1 MRNRPLVHSEGETM
15 TATHPDTRRSRAVGR
30 LILAGYAAAA
40 AAVAGYALTFESA
53 APSATVAHAF
63 GSFTATLAGAVCLG
77 GVVLILITAR
87 PDDRGVINPAA
98 FRARRV
104 VERMSAVWLVTAAVM
119 VVVQVAADAGLALP
133 SLFNSDRVGSIGD
146 ALSASVYV
154 RAWVVVAICAAV
166 TALGL
171 RLTRRWDW
179 HVPLLVPA
187 IIGVV
192 AFPVNGNA
200 GYGPDHDY
208 ATSSVIVFTVA
219 ASVLAGLKVTSAL
232 AGPSDAVGR
241 AEQVTALIAAV
252 VALAFGAVLMVLLA
266 GPPLGSGYGRLGLVA
281 AAALLTGLIV
291 DWRGRASAFSALTAM
306 AALAAVS
313 AMAVQI
319 APRLLPFWSA
329 VCCYYD
335 IATNTRVMRTGS
347 GSTVPQLLIML
358 GYELPGAPSPLRM
371 LTFWRFDTFLSVGGL
386 VLAALYLAGA
396 VRLRR
401 RGDRWPIGRT
411 VSWLAGCAALVFAT
425 GSGVRAYGSA
435 MFSIHMV
442 EHTMLNMFVPVLLVL
457 GAPVTLALRV
467 LPSAVPGA
475 PPGPRE
481 WIVRAVYS
489 PFTAFLSNPI
499 TAFVLFVGSLYAV
512 YFTPLF
518 DTLVQYHWGHE
529 LMSLHFLITGY
540 LFYWGIIGVD
550 PGPRRLPFIGRLAL
564 LFATMPFHAFFGI
577 AMMTKTTAVGDSYYA
592 TVALPWISSRTDDQ
606 QLGGAI
612 AWGAGEVP
620 LVVVL
625 IALVT
630 QWVRQDRRTSARS
643 DRYED
648 AGSDDDMHAYG
659 ETLLELARQRT
670 SR

>member
-1 MRNRPLVHSEGETM
+1 M
-15 TATHPDTRRSRAVGR
+15 TATRTDTRRSRAVGW
-30 LILAGYAAAA
+30 LLLAGYAAAA
-40 AAVAGYALTFESA
+40 AAVAGYAFTFESA
-53 APSATVAHAF
+53 APSTTVAHAF
-63 GSFTATLAGAVCLG
+63 GSFTAALAGAICLG
-77 GVVLILITAR
+77 GVVLILSTAR
-87 PDDRGVINPAA
+87 PDDRGVIDPVAFPAH
-98 FRARRV
+98 RV
-104 VERMSAVWLVTAAVM
+104 VERMSVVWLVTASAM
-119 VVVQVAADAGLALP
+119 VFVQVAADAGLALP
-133 SLFNSDRVGSIGD
+133 LLFSSDRVGSIGD

-171 RLTRRWDW
+171 RLTLRWDW
-179 HVPLLVPA
+179 HVPLLIPA

-219 ASVLAGLKVTSAL
+219 ASVLAGLKITSAL
-232 AGPSDAVGR
+232 TRPSDAVGR
-241 AEQVTALIAAV
+241 AEQVTALIAGV

-266 GPPLGSGYGRLGLVA
+266 GPPLGSAYGRLGLLAAVA
-281 AAALLTGLIV
+281 VLAGLIF
-291 DWRGRASAFSALTAM
+291 DLRGRAPAFSALTAM
-306 AALAAVS
+306 TALAAVS

-347 GSTVPQLLIML
+347 GSTVPQLLLLL

-386 VLAALYLAGA
+386 LLAALYLAA
-396 VRLRR
+396 VVLLRR
-401 RGDRWPIGRT
+401 RGDRWPVGRT

-442 EHTMLNMFVPVLLVL
+442 EHMTLNMFVPLLLVL

-467 LPSAVPGA
+467 LPSAAPGA

-481 WIVRAVYS
+481 WILRAVHS
-489 PFTAFLSNPI
+489 PLTTFLSNPA

-518 DTLVQYHWGHE
+518 DTLVPYHWGHE
-529 LMSLHFLITGY
+529 LMSLHFLLTGY

-577 AMMTKTTAVGDSYYA
+577 AMMTKTTAVGDNYYA
-592 TVALPWISSRTDDQ
+592 TVALPWVSSRTDDQ
-606 QLGGAI
+606 YLGGAI

-620 LVVVL
+620 VVVVL

-630 QWVRQDRRTSARS
+630 QWARQDRRTSARS
-643 DRYED
+643 DRYEE
-648 AGSDDDMHAYG
+648 AGSDDDTDAHNNM
-659 ETLLELARQRT
+659 LRELALQHT
-670 SR
+670 SK

>member
-1 MRNRPLVHSEGETM
+1 M
-15 TATHPDTRRSRAVGR
+15 TAANSDVRRSRAVGP
-30 LILAGYAAAA
+30 LLLAGYAAAA
-40 AAVAGYALTFESA
+40 AAVAGYALTFPA
-53 APSATVAHAF
+53 PAPSTAAAQAL
-63 GSFTATLAGAVCLG
+63 GSFTAALTGAVCLG
-77 GVVLILITAR
+77 GLVLILITAR
-87 PDDRGVINPAA
+87 PNDRGVIDPAA
-98 FRARRV
+98 LQAHRV
-104 VERMSAVWLVTAAVM
+104 VERMSVVWLVTALVM
-119 VVVQVAADAGLALP
+119 VFVQIAADAGLSLP
-133 SLFNSDRVGSIGD
+133 LLFSSDRIGSIGD
-146 ALSASVYV
+146 VLSASTYV
-154 RAWVVVAICAAV
+154 RAWVVVTVCAAM

-171 RLTRRWDW
+171 RLTLRWDW
-179 HVPLLVPA
+179 HVPLLIPA

-219 ASVLAGLKVTSAL
+219 ISVLAGLKITSAL

-241 AEQVTALIAAV
+241 AEQVITVIAGG
-252 VALAFGAVLMVLLA
+252 VALAFGTVLMVLLA
-266 GPPLGSGYGRLGLVA
+266 GPPLGSGFGRLGLVA
-281 AAALLTGLIV
+281 AAALLTGLIF
-291 DWRGRASAFSALTAM
+291 DWRGRASAFSAVTAV

-335 IATNTRVMRTGS
+335 IATNTRLMRTGS
-347 GSTVPQLLIML
+347 GSTVSQLLLIL
-358 GYELPGAPSPLRM
+358 GYEFPGAPSPLRM

-386 VLAALYLAGA
+386 LLAAVYLAGA

-401 RGDRWPIGRT
+401 RGDRWSVART

-442 EHTMLNMFVPVLLVL
+442 EHMTLNMFVPVLLVL

-467 LPSAVPGA
+467 LPSAAPGA

-481 WIVRAVYS
+481 WIVRTVHS
-489 PFTAFLSNPI
+489 PLTAFLANPI

-518 DTLVQYHWGHE
+518 DTLVLYHWGHE

-550 PGPRRLPFIGRLAL
+550 PGPRRLPYIGRLAL

-577 AMMTKTTAVGDSYYA
+577 AMMTRTTAVGRDYYA
-592 TVALPWISSRTDDQ
+592 TMALPWVSSLTDDQ
-606 QLGGAI
+606 RLGGAI
-612 AWGAGEVP
+612 AWGAGSVP
-620 LVVVL
+620 LVMVV

-630 QWVRQDRRTSARS
+630 QWARQDRRTPATS
-643 DRYED
+643 DRQSGADYD
-648 AGSDDDMHAYG
+648 DGHDDGHDDDMDAHNNM
-659 ETLLELARQRT
+659 LRELARQRT
-670 SR
+670 SE

>member
-1 MRNRPLVHSEGETM
+1 M
-15 TATHPDTRRSRAVGR
+15 TAANSDVRRSRAVGP
-30 LILAGYAAAA
+30 LLLAGYAAAA
-40 AAVAGYALTFESA
+40 AAVAGYALTFPA
-53 APSATVAHAF
+53 PAPSTAAAQAL
-63 GSFTATLAGAVCLG
+63 GSFTAALTGAVCLG
-77 GVVLILITAR
+77 GLVLILITAR
-87 PDDRGVINPAA
+87 PNDRGVIDPAA
-98 FRARRV
+98 LQAHRV
-104 VERMSAVWLVTAAVM
+104 VERMSVVWLVTALVM
-119 VVVQVAADAGLALP
+119 VFVQIAADAGLSLP
-133 SLFNSDRVGSIGD
+133 LLFSSDRIGSIGD
-146 ALSASVYV
+146 VLSASTYV
-154 RAWVVVAICAAV
+154 RAWVVVTVCAAM

-171 RLTRRWDW
+171 RLTLRWDW
-179 HVPLLVPA
+179 HVPLLIPA

-219 ASVLAGLKVTSAL
+219 ISVLAGLKITSAL

-241 AEQVTALIAAV
+241 AEQVITVIAGG
-252 VALAFGAVLMVLLA
+252 VALAFGTVLMVLLA
-266 GPPLGSGYGRLGLVA
+266 GPPLGSGFGRLGLVA
-281 AAALLTGLIV
+281 AAALLTGLIF
-291 DWRGRASAFSALTAM
+291 DWRGRASAFSAVTAM

-335 IATNTRVMRTGS
+335 IATNTRLMRTGS
-347 GSTVPQLLIML
+347 GSTVSQLLLIL
-358 GYELPGAPSPLRM
+358 GYEFPGAPSPLRM

-386 VLAALYLAGA
+386 LLAAVYLAGA

-401 RGDRWPIGRT
+401 RGDRWSVART

-442 EHTMLNMFVPVLLVL
+442 EHMTLNMFVPVLLVL

-467 LPSAVPGA
+467 LPSAAPGA

-481 WIVRAVYS
+481 WIVRAVHS
-489 PFTAFLSNPI
+489 PLTAFLANPI

-518 DTLVQYHWGHE
+518 DTLVLYHWGHE

-550 PGPRRLPFIGRLAL
+550 PGPRRLPYIGRLAL

-577 AMMTKTTAVGDSYYA
+577 AMMTGTTAVGRDYYA
-592 TVALPWISSRTDDQ
+592 TMALPWVSSLTDDR

-612 AWGAGEVP
+612 AWGAGSVP
-620 LVVVL
+620 LVMVV

-630 QWVRQDRRTSARS
+630 QWARQDRRTSAPS
-643 DRYED
+643 DRHSGADYD
-648 AGSDDDMHAYG
+648 DGHDDGHDDDMDAHNNM
-659 ETLLELARQRT
+659 LRELARQRT
-670 SR
+670 SE